1 MWKPEDE
8 VTTTAGTI
16 WREQLYQFKQ
26 GMAAQ
31 RAKMIT
37 ALKRDIEASCPDEK
51 ECESCTNLNTYIQDL
66 IINLENETDEDIQ
79 LSAM

>member
-1 MWKPEDE
+1 MWQPEDK

-37 ALKRDIEASCPDEK
+37 VLKRDLEASCPDEK
-51 ECESCTNLNTYIQDL
+51 ECENCGALNRYITDL
-66 IINLENETDEDIQ
+66 IMNLESETDEDVQ